1 VLEAELPDL
10 EDIEKYSQAYAHR
23 GFDDFALQLLERAVS
38 RCFETTSAVS
48 ESTWPDVCGGTSAAL
63 LQRYRKSG
71 DASKAQALLAQWQRV
86 TMLSLKFDD
95 FWLLDRTGALARQ
108 GKWQQVLELTDFA
121 LARMPPPANNKTA
134 NALDWS
140 NLALFAQFAN
150 GQYARAAGS
159 FARNRALLARVLP
172 KDSPVLIE
180 RAREQ
185 AVLDALAQGE
195 PLEIGWWT
203 RGDQL
208 SAAQFPPL
216 SNPKDPEYQIDGLFG
231 LKYGLQ
237 QSLIFARKERAKGSL
252 AMATVAEG
260 YALLMVYLEPWS
272 GIEGSSQ
279 QFEVAQT
286 WGKNAGKS
294 AGELA
299 QRAAWFSAKQKAIL
313 ALRQGQSADTADIA
327 DKKD

>member
-1 VLEAELPDL
+1 
-10 EDIEKYSQAYAHR
+10 
-23 GFDDFALQLLERAVS
+23 
-38 RCFETTSAVS
+38 
-48 ESTWPDVCGGTSAAL
+48 
-63 LQRYRKSG
+63 
-71 DASKAQALLAQWQRV
+71 
-86 TMLSLKFDD
+86 
-95 FWLLDRTGALARQ
+95 
-108 GKWQQVLELTDFA
+108 
-121 LARMPPPANNKTA
+121 MPPLATSKNDTGKH
-134 NALDWS
+134 WS
-140 NLALFAQFAN
+140 NLALRAQLAT
-150 GQYARAAGS
+150 GQYARAARS

-237 QSLIFARKERAKGSL
+237 QSLIFARKERAKGSSE
-252 AMATVAEG
+252 MATVAAG
-260 YALLMVYLEPWS
+260 YALLMIYLEPWS

-286 WGKNAGKS
+286 WGKNAGQS

-313 ALRQGQSADTADIA
+313 ALWQGQSANTQQT
-327 DKKD
+327 KKTKP